1 MSQRVPCYEI
11 MARGRGRQFPLVR
24 PASSSHRWT
33 AGLSDSQTVGKPTAG
48 QPDSRTV
55 GQLDSRQPDSRT
67 VGPAALKPWYVFR
80 KTLRA
85 RQTDWAIEV
94 CVFSLITPVW
104 SASIPVLVIISDA
117 AAGHGG
123 NCPTVTVLF
132 YSAVQFPSVKRGLR
146 EESCVGMYSHLTSL
160 DKTGKLSQLNRSV
173 TAKLW
178 N

>member
-33 AGLSDSQTVGKPTAG
+33 AGH
-48 QPDSRTV
+48 PDSRTA
-55 GQLDSRQPDSRT
+55 GQSDSRT
-67 VGPAALKPWYVFR
+67 CCF
-80 KTLRA
+80 KTL
-85 RQTDWAIEV
+85 V
-94 CVFSLITPVW
+94 CFQENPPSSSDRLGHRGLCFLPYY
-104 SASIPVLVIISDA
+104 SGLVRLHPGS
-117 AAGHGG
+117 GNYFRCGG
-123 NCPTVTVLF
+123 RPWGKLSNC
-132 YSAVQFPSVKRGLR
+132 YCSAVQFPSVKRGLR